1 VIVRPCQP
9 DEVDHV
15 SRLWRDSGRRAGATD
30 DRPALTALLKRDPE
44 ALLVAELDGRMVGSL
59 IATWDGWRGNMY
71 RLTVH
76 PSLRRKG
83 IARRLVEAGEKR
95 LRAAGARRITALVW
109 TEDSR
114 AVRIWLTAGYEHDA
128 GTGRFVKT
136 MAA

>member
-1 VIVRPCQP
+1 VIVRPSQP
-9 DEVDHV
+9 DEVDQV
-15 SRLWRDSGRRAGATD
+15 LRLWRESGRRAGATD
-30 DRPALTALLKRDPE
+30 DRAALTALLKRDPE
-44 ALLVAELDGRMVGSL
+44 AVLVAELDRRMVGSL

-76 PSLRRKG
+76 PTIRRKG

-95 LRAAGARRITALVW
+95 LRAAGARRITALVS

-114 AVRIWLTAGYEHDA
+114 AVHIWLAAGYEHDLR
-128 GTGRFVKT
+128 TGRFVKT